1 MRHTLHAIVPGQ
13 SAVNGALDLYVEGH
27 GRDDVKQML
36 VGLTV
41 LASATAAQIAA
52 AVPVVAA
59 ARRLGPDAVS
69 ALFASG

>member
-1 MRHTLHAIVPGQ
+1 MRYTVHPIAPGQ
-13 SAVNGALDLYVEGH
+13 AAVAGALDIYVEAR

-59 ARRLGPDAVS
+59 ARQLGPDAV
-69 ALFASG
+69 AAMLAA